1 MREIRMCK
9 CKKRATSAALP
20 GGNSALCIH
29 SDLHVLTMEIQPLG
43 PAIGAVVSHIDLTR
57 PLPLAQRDA
66 LHAALLQ
73 HQVLFFENQPVTPQ
87 QQRDLAAQFGPLHIH
102 PVYRNIPEVPEII
115 VLDTDDNNPPDNDN
129 WHTDITFTE
138 APAQAA
144 LLSARQLP
152 PLGGDTLWASNVAA
166 FEALSAPW
174 QRLLSG
180 LNAEHD
186 FVKSF
191 PAWRFART
199 PEERV
204 RWEAAVAKHP
214 PVLHPVIRTHPE
226 TGQQGL
232 FVNEGFTTRI
242 VELSATESDAVL
254 RQLFAHI
261 SKPEFTVRWRWK
273 VGDLAFWDNRS
284 TQHYACANYLP
295 HRRVMHRATVL
306 GDRPF
311 YRAT

>member
-9 CKKRATSAALP
+9 CKKRATSAVLP

-73 HQVLFFENQPVTPQ
+73 HQVLFFENQPVPPE

-129 WHTDITFTE
+129 WHTDITFTD

-152 PLGGDTLWASNVAA
+152 PLGGDTLWASNVAG

-191 PAWRFART
+191 PSWRFART

-311 YRAT
+311 YRAA

>member
-1 MREIRMCK
+1 M
-9 CKKRATSAALP
+9 
-20 GGNSALCIH
+20 H
-29 SDLHVLTMEIQPLG
+29 IQPLG
-43 PAIGAVVSHIDLTR
+43 PAIGALISGLRLDQ
-57 PLPLAQRDA
+57 PLSTDARDA
-66 LHAALLQ
+66 LHAALLR
-73 HQVLFFENQPVTPQ
+73 HQVLFFEDQPLTPR

-102 PVYRNIPEVPEII
+102 PVYRHDPEVHEII
-115 VLDTDDNNPPDNDN
+115 VLDTDDDNPPDNDN
-129 WHTDITFTE
+129 WHTDITFTQ

-144 LLSARQLP
+144 LLSARELP
-152 PLGGDTLWASNVAA
+152 PLGGDTLWASNIAA
-166 FEALSAPW
+166 YEALSAPY
-174 QRLLSG
+174 QRLLQG
-180 LNAEHD
+180 LHAEHD
-186 FVKSF
+186 FLKSF

-204 RWEAAVAKHP
+204 RWEAARDQHP

-261 SKPEFTVRWRWK
+261 TKPEFGVRWRWK
-273 VGDLAFWDNRS
+273 RHDLAFWDNRL

-295 HRRVMHRATVL
+295 HRRVMHRATIV
-306 GDRPF
+306 GEVPF
-311 YRAT
+311 FRAAAPTQQAA